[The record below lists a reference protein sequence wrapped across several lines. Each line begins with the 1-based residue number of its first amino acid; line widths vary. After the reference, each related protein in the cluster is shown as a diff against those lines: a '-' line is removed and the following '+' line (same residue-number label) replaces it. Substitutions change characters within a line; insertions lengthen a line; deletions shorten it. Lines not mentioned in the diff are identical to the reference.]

1 MKTILATA
9 ACVLM
14 LSTSLA
20 AAQSSMGKGGAAQ
33 TGESADP
40 AKTPGGA
47 NQGKMGNNSMRSNG
61 NVGTTGIA
69 PGNAGMGGANKNGD
83 GQMTKGGTNR

>member
-1 MKTILATA
+1 MKTILATT

-14 LSTSLA
+14 LSTGLA

-40 AKTPGGA
+40 AKTPGGT
-47 NQGKMGNNSMRSNG
+47 NQGNMSNNSIQSNG
-61 NVGTTGIA
+61 NGGTTGIA

-83 GQMTKGGTNR
+83 GQMTKGVTKK